1 MQPDSVDDQRL
12 AAPALGQAATEVVQV
27 GAQVGKL
34 SLPPAEDTAVLPP
47 PGHPIGIDG
56 RYGPATKTA
65 KETSACD
72 AVRIGIA
79 SLARERPRSHAD
91 RYRVTPEPT
100 DEVASS
106 RGARSGLPPWSSG
119 QEGERFDA
127 TGGASFCEH
136 PTGIELEY

>member
-1 MQPDSVDDQRL
+1 VPCNQTASTTSGSQPPSRS
-12 AAPALGQAATEVVQV
+12 AKAATEVVQV

-65 KETSACD
+65 KETSARD

-79 SLARERPRSHAD
+79 SLARELTAQPR
-91 RYRVTPEPT
+91 
-100 DEVASS
+100 
-106 RGARSGLPPWSSG
+106 
-119 QEGERFDA
+119 
-127 TGGASFCEH
+127 
-136 PTGIELEY
+136 